1 MSLDG
6 AQLNFVNA
14 TGVSVA
20 HAAKGREFK
29 VGSYLGCDLVLPDAE
44 RVHCEI
50 KCDAFGR
57 VSIYNHSRNEPI
69 LLNDQV
75 VHATAKRPL
84 LHGARIRILN
94 EVYTWNF
101 PKSEELGTPDRTPP
115 EQAANSSPSL
125 KGNRQRRQFD
135 NRLTV
140 HNFRYSINSDDE
152 GNTSIE
158 SRELETSTSS
168 SSADISATAETET
181 SITPPGKDADES
193 EPKVDLLEAT
203 QNKENTS
210 TLGNK
215 MMLQLCA
222 RSDVVITSFSPRETG
237 VKIEKSFTAVMKP
250 TSGMGTATTP
260 KSVYNT
266 PKSVLS
272 ELNDDSCSRDLPEF
286 STPSTS
292 KKALAGKRPTSM
304 YLVDLTTPQRLR
316 PTLSVTPKQT
326 PGSAGVISVNSTDEL
341 SDSSVLVIDI
351 TNSSTPS
358 TASVKQQQRRVI
370 NTPKEQLL
378 AAGSTPKRTPQSLMK
393 RALLTSAKK
402 QLAANPR
409 TPTTPL
415 DATKRQSLLEAR
427 RQCLT
432 APRRLPFHPHPQWRT
447 PGRRQIP
454 AVNVKEPQTSP
465 RKRPSLSLSSPRENK
480 ISKMRKTLA
489 ANAKISPNVGMSN
502 KLVAKARRALNSPK
516 QESPNARRSAYS
528 PKPESPNRI
537 GSPKLDTPKAKQ
549 PQSFELSESSTPE
562 RAENS
567 NAELSLTFTIDD
579 EQNATGPA
587 LEALVNDGDAA
598 NESQKLFLDSILER
612 NESRQSKLNEV
623 ELKLNE
629 SSTKD
634 SPQPS
639 PKDAEACEE
648 RSKEILNLN
657 EASDEESLNKTYDL
671 NDSEAKASLE
681 LSKADVEQLS
691 NTKVAN
697 ECQVIDK
704 NCAADKPSI
713 QAEKSAE
720 SLTTD
725 PINKSLS
732 NAAAVNVIDDNICEE
747 VPKTS
752 TYQEDLVTITDV
764 HLAEDTICE
773 EVPTNEDTIC
783 EEVPTN
789 EKDIFTSGAENAVGF
804 TPRRSLRRSSIE
816 VRKKHE
822 QSLKPTR
829 RASTSAVVES
839 QRHVAVLVTPT
850 RKRRLTEELPTTSR
864 KSQRLLSNTPKKVLP
879 VDESVGDMG
888 VIIEEDPKSAD
899 NFPTETDEDYGTELQ
914 TKDTDEPDKIDY
926 HGMRELLKTPKSCS
940 TPHFKGLRE
949 MIRTPKEYPSAVL
962 GNIEELLDASTPKR
976 SVTISRVALELSKS
990 ETQDM
995 YFKTPRGR
1003 DLMVP
1008 NDPASAVLKSV
1019 DKSLATTTEYDLNAT
1034 NATLHLDK
1042 IFDDVLAVETT
1053 DPEVSVEDSE
1063 NEINVTAISTAAVS
1077 ETDPLST
1084 STTPTVEPSDTVRSE
1099 ALMNISHAETSHKDP
1114 LTSTAFKKGGEMDL
1128 HQDALNDESYAD
1140 RPESPGICDVSGI
1153 QMLDRT
1159 TDSMFSEPLVVTGVD
1174 SCDVTLEESKPAG
1187 MVTTTN
1193 KSNMLDEGS
1202 DTDSMVGLSEP
1213 LVLSDDETEVEEVVL
1228 DSQEQIE
1235 KSNASD
1241 SIIQLNDSQID
1252 DELINNK
1259 KEDENEADVAKDS
1272 SVNEE
1277 KSIDLTEEEST
1288 MDNTQDKLASSKEQK
1303 NDQDAETTAA
1313 EPSCNQIDSQ
1323 IESEF
1328 AIDLEASCLDTTTDE
1343 CSAQAEVTKTSTI
1356 YGADLSLA
1364 AETQPA
1370 DDSLIKV
1377 SSNIQDKDTNEQDSI
1392 IELDAS
1398 NADNESS
1405 EIQLDRRVS
1414 AEADKVEDIPVE
1426 EDFKVQSVPDESDDN
1441 KQTSDV
1447 PETHKQPANSSA
1459 PEPDFHQKE
1468 VQEDAAVSTDEI
1480 SAQNQAVQNIES
1492 INESQE
1498 KKTESGKETS
1508 ENGDG
1513 NEQSSEQIEVK
1524 AINEN
1529 VQLVDE
1535 IENESEVVIISGV
1548 SNATNDELVP
1558 QIVTKSAETKEV
1570 IADVELAS
1578 ESISVLDASVVAE
1591 EEVEEQA
1598 PSQSEIE
1605 LKTQVDR
1612 ETNKS
1617 VEHIKEQAVDES
1629 VIDLDAET
1637 EEEIIT
1643 KSSEKSSN
1651 KLDNENKTQ
1660 NDVEITNV
1668 DDSLVEM
1675 DASVVVILKSGE
1687 ELADKQLSGKPLNVS
1702 DEEIQFADLEA
1713 TREDDELQPT
1723 VETLSTS
1730 AEAETEAK
1738 LESTNV
1744 DESLVEI
1751 DASVVIETEKE
1762 EEHREQSAAETLPKP
1777 AEVLSTQDKI
1787 EDTTEADLE
1796 SAHADESLVVMDAS
1810 AVIETEKEEEHL
1822 GESFAETLPKSAEVL
1837 STQDKIEDKTE
1848 SDLESA
1854 HADES
1859 LVEMDASAVIET
1871 EREEEHLGESA
1882 AEALPKSTEVLSTQD
1897 KIEDKTEADLES
1909 AHADESLV
1917 EMDASVTDETEKK
1930 ERRNE
1935 QILSTSAE
1943 ILSNQDEI
1951 EDQPKTNKESTN
1963 AEESLVEIDA
1973 SVVVETEKKEE
1984 DLSKEA
1990 ATTLSTSLEL
2000 PPNRNETV
2008 NKSQVEVECTNA
2020 DESLVEIDASVAAE
2034 TEKCEMDLEST
2045 NADES
2050 VVIETEKMEEK
2061 LNDEAVTTLSTS
2073 LEVPSEVELE
2083 STKAAQSMVLMD
2095 ASVSAETE
2103 KGGADLKSTN
2113 ADESLV
2119 EIDASA
2125 VIETEKEEEHL
2136 DQSAAETLQKSAE
2149 ALSNQDKIDDKTEAD
2164 LESTNADESLVEID
2178 ASIEVETDQQGNL
2191 NESPVQTLS
2200 TSLEVPSNQD
2210 NIENITQA
2218 EVESTSAARDVPETH
2233 KAEELVKEQATDDFV
2248 IDLDSETD
2256 EEEQFHD
2263 RLPESITKSPEKSS
2277 DKLNDENKTQDDVE
2291 ATKVDNSLIE
2301 LNASSEK
2308 GDEQLSVSAIPSTSA
2323 ENPMSDPLDESN
2335 GKVEATSVDDSLVKL
2350 DASVVSQDKKEN
2362 EHIEVPG
2369 TQSTSAENAS
2379 GNEAN
2384 DSLIQQNALGVAE
2397 TDKSMVELDNRDSAS
2412 TSAEI
2417 QDPQNANE
2425 AESRDKENLLSEISA
2440 NVSEKAQSKAGVE
2453 KAEHDESKDVSDVM
2467 EPSTKV
2473 QEPETEQKS
2482 ALNDSLV
2489 KNQDLNKQDDV
2500 AELSMT
2506 AEVKTKSGNEIMLD
2520 DISKNKITSPEV
2532 LSNKIEDNSAV
2543 IDLDASCVLEIQS
2556 VEANL
2561 KEKDVGLNTEEK
2573 QATVQVETAEFNA
2586 SSVAK
2591 TNANTMDE
2599 AMDKTDQT
2607 ETSKAPEEDSKST
2620 EIVEPTTQIIECKV
2634 EDKNPAIS
2642 MDKTPKKGPSRK
2654 PSTTEDFDTEP
2665 SEIKLTKRTRKP
2677 SVALELKETH
2687 VQTEDQNTNNV
2698 HKAEDD
2704 VAAVSSHA
2712 AKKLTAEIHSEKPK
2726 RRGRKPTA
2734 EVVEIEDK
2742 IEENVEQSIDLDKP
2756 KQQLQESPAENVDTE
2771 APVEEKKDEH
2781 IDLVKP
2787 RQRGRKLAKV
2797 VEAEAKVEEKVEKAV
2812 DLEKQ
2817 KGRGRKPSVEVV
2829 ANAEHAGE
2837 SKKID
2842 DLDKPKRRGRG
2853 KPAVDVVETEAHV
2866 KESGD
2871 KTVELDKPK
2880 RRGQTPSGHV
2890 AETEAQCEEIKEI
2903 TVDLDKPKRRLRKP
2917 SAEVVEAK
2925 QIEELNKPKRRGRK
2939 PSAEVAETEA
2949 HAEEKKED
2957 TIEPKRRGRKSSA
2970 DITQSEEHAEKNTED
2985 KDTVDHDK
2993 PNRRLRKAS
3002 ADVPSAEPQ
3011 HTEDVVEQI
3020 EEKPKRRYRR
3030 ASTEV
3035 TDAVETVELPAKKA
3049 SRSARKASAETV
3061 ENDKTSKEHLS
3072 VIDEAGEPAE
3082 KRSRLGETAEVDA
3095 AEVDAADNDKRH
3107 GRKQSPSADVVPEE
3121 EPLAETVSAVVVK
3134 EVEPLSQ
3141 PLQKIVETSEAR
3153 VKGLTRR
3160 GRKAT
3165 VDEEAPVIVEAS
3177 VPDNKAS
3184 TRRGHKA
3191 TVDEEA
3197 PIIVEASVPDNKAS
3211 TRRGRKATVD
3221 EEAPVI
3227 VEASVPDNKAST
3239 RRGRKATTDE
3249 EVPTVVEATVSHNK
3263 GSTRRGRKATADEEA
3278 PTIVEALGS
3287 ELKSSTRRGRKATAD
3302 EETPITQPVETAE
3315 VKPKRRGRNAS
3326 ADVAHA
3332 EVQPLATTEKPTRRA
3347 RKPSVDVAAAAEP
3360 PAEKKNT
3367 RRARK
3372 PSTNVEITVEETPQ
3386 PKKTTARRGRK
3397 ASVSAT
3403 ADEVSKQFDIQ
3414 TLPIQPI
3421 ETATI
3426 VSGLLSPKRQVL
3438 SSEDELTPRRREG
3451 RNLPRKNYDET
3462 SDEDKPGSSRKAR
3475 KRAAVTTP
3483 TQPAEP
3489 GTSPLPKPS
3498 TPLPSKSVEP
3508 AVEVH
3513 TPVAPIVL
3521 PDPTSSQKREGRN
3534 MPRKN
3539 YSETSDD
3546 DKPSTSRGRRVR
3558 QPTIKALEQLVDTAA
3573 RPATPKRRAVK
3584 AKAAAKSADDHTEE
3598 PAVKKVAVEE
3608 AEAATPATVK
3618 RGGRKAKIVDEQ
3630 GDQQPA
3636 PKKPRGGARAKTPAI
3651 VEVTKEQEV
3660 EEPKE
3665 VPATKRAMPARG
3677 RAARAVKVADEAE
3690 IVQET
3695 ATPSRSGR
3703 GRKVHFETTEEV
3715 ATAAKEDQPAT
3726 AEAPKRATRSRRK

>member
-84 LHGARIRILN
+84 LHGARIKILN
-94 EVYTWNF
+94 EVYTWHF
-101 PKSEELGTPDRTPP
+101 PKSEELGTPDRAPP

-215 MMLQLCA
+215 LMLQLCA

-237 VKIEKSFTAVMKP
+237 VKVEKSFTAVMKP

-316 PTLSVTPKQT
+316 PALSVTPKQT

-447 PGRRQIP
+447 PARRQIP

-587 LEALVNDGDAA
+587 LEALVNDGDFA

-612 NESRQSKLNEV
+612 NESRQSELTEV

-648 RSKEILNLN
+648 SSKEILNLN

-697 ECQVIDK
+697 ECQVTDK

-713 QAEKSAE
+713 QVEKSAE
-720 SLTTD
+720 NLTRD

-732 NAAAVNVIDDNICEE
+732 NAEAVNVIDDNICEE

-789 EKDIFTSGAENAVGF
+789 EDTICEEVPTNENDIFRSGAENAVGF

-829 RASTSAVVES
+829 RASTSEVVES
-839 QRHVAVLVTPT
+839 QRHVSVLVTPT

-864 KSQRLLSNTPKKVLP
+864 KSQRLLSNTPKKALP

-888 VIIEEDPKSAD
+888 VIVEEEPKSAD
-899 NFPTETDEDYGTELQ
+899 NFPTETDEDYGTELP

-976 SVTISRVALELSKS
+976 SVTIGRVALELSKS

-1003 DLMVP
+1003 NLMVP

-1053 DPEVSVEDSE
+1053 DPEVSVENSE

-1213 LVLSDDETEVEEVVL
+1213 LVLSDDEAEVEEVVL
-1228 DSQEQIE
+1228 VSQEQIE
-1235 KSNASD
+1235 KSNANE

-1259 KEDENEADVAKDS
+1259 KEVENEADVAKDS

-1277 KSIDLTEEEST
+1277 KSIDLTEEESA
-1288 MDNTQDKLASSKEQK
+1288 MDNTQDKLASSREKK
-1303 NDQDAETTAA
+1303 NDQYA
-1313 EPSCNQIDSQ
+1313 EPTADETSCNQIDSQ

-1364 AETQPA
+1364 AEAEPA
-1370 DDSLIKV
+1370 YDSLIKV

-1405 EIQLDRRVS
+1405 EIQLDRRGS
-1414 AEADKVEDIPVE
+1414 AEADKVDDIPVE
-1426 EDFKVQSVPDESDDN
+1426 EDIKVQSAPDESDDN

-1447 PETHKQPANSSA
+1447 PETDKQPANPSA

-1468 VQEDAAVSTDEI
+1468 VREDAAVSTDEI
-1480 SAQNQAVQNIES
+1480 SAQKQAVQNIAS
-1492 INESQE
+1492 INENQE

-1508 ENGDG
+1508 ENGDD
-1513 NEQSSEQIEVK
+1513 NKQSSEQIEVK

-1535 IENESEVVIISGV
+1535 TENESEVVIISGV

-1570 IADVELAS
+1570 KAEVELAS

-1591 EEVEEQA
+1591 EEVAEQA
-1598 PSQSEIE
+1598 SSQSEIE

-1612 ETNKS
+1612 EINKS
-1617 VEHIKEQAVDES
+1617 VEHIKEQAADES

-1643 KSSEKSSN
+1643 KSSEKSLN
-1651 KLDNENKTQ
+1651 KLDNENITQ
-1660 NDVEITNV
+1660 NDVETTNV

-1687 ELADKQLSGKPLNVS
+1687 ELADKQLSGKPLNVP
-1702 DEEIQFADLEA
+1702 DEEIQLADLEA
-1713 TREDDELQPT
+1713 TRDDAEKAELQPT
-1723 VETLSTS
+1723 VETLSIS
-1730 AEAETEAK
+1730 AKAETEAK
-1738 LESTNV
+1738 LESTNA

-1762 EEHREQSAAETLPKP
+1762 EEEHHEQSAAETLPKP
-1777 AEVLSTQDKI
+1777 AEVLSAQDKI
-1787 EDTTEADLE
+1787 EDKTEADLE
-1796 SAHADESLVVMDAS
+1796 SAHADESLVEIDAS
-1810 AVIETEKEEEHL
+1810 T
-1822 GESFAETLPKSAEVL
+1822 
-1837 STQDKIEDKTE
+1837 
-1848 SDLESA
+1848 
-1854 HADES
+1854 
-1859 LVEMDASAVIET
+1859 VIET
-1871 EREEEHLGESA
+1871 ERVEEHLGESA
-1882 AEALPKSTEVLSTQD
+1882 AEALPKSPEVLSTQD

-1917 EMDASVTDETEKK
+1917 EMDASVTNESEKK
-1930 ERRNE
+1930 EHCNE

-1943 ILSNQDEI
+1943 IMSNQDEI

-1963 AEESLVEIDA
+1963 AEESLVEIDV
-1973 SVVVETEKKEE
+1973 SVVVETEKKKE
-1984 DLSKEA
+1984 DLSKKA
-1990 ATTLSTSLEL
+1990 ATTLSTYLEL

-2008 NKSQVEVECTNA
+2008 NKSQVEVESTNA
-2020 DESLVEIDASVAAE
+2020 DESLVEIDTTVAAE
-2034 TEKCEMDLEST
+2034 TEKGEVDLQST

-2073 LEVPSEVELE
+2073 LEIPSEVEVE
-2083 STKAAQSMVLMD
+2083 STKAAELMVEMD

-2113 ADESLV
+2113 ANESLV
-2119 EIDASA
+2119 EINASD

-2200 TSLEVPSNQD
+2200 TSLEIPSNQD

-2233 KAEELVKEQATDDFV
+2233 KAEELVKEQAADDFV

-2277 DKLNDENKTQDDVE
+2277 NKPNDENKTQDDVE
-2291 ATKVDNSLIE
+2291 ATNVDDSLIE

-2323 ENPMSDPLDESN
+2323 EKPMSDPLDESN
-2335 GKVEATSVDDSLVKL
+2335 AKVEATSVDDSLVKL
-2350 DASVVSQDKKEN
+2350 DASVVSQDEKKN
-2362 EHIEVPG
+2362 EHIEVPI

-2379 GNEAN
+2379 GNEDKVNVDSTTAK

-2425 AESRDKENLLSEISA
+2425 AESGDKENLLAEISA
-2440 NVSEKAQSKAGVE
+2440 NVSEKAQTKAGVE
-2453 KAEHDESKDVSDVM
+2453 KAEHDGSKAVSDVM

-2506 AEVKTKSGNEIMLD
+2506 AEVKTKSGDKIMLD

-2573 QATVQVETAEFNA
+2573 QVSVQVETTEFNA

-2607 ETSKAPEEDSKST
+2607 ETLKAPEEDSKST
-2620 EIVEPTTQIIECKV
+2620 EIIEPPIQIIERKV

-2677 SVALELKETH
+2677 SVALELKEPH

-2704 VAAVSSHA
+2704 VAAVSSQA
-2712 AKKLTAEIHSEKPK
+2712 DKKLTAEIHSEKPK

-2742 IEENVEQSIDLDKP
+2742 IKENVEQSIDLDKP

-2797 VEAEAKVEEKVEKAV
+2797 VETEAKVEEKVEKAV

-2853 KPAVDVVETEAHV
+2853 KPAADVVETEAHI

-2890 AETEAQCEEIKEI
+2890 VETEAQSEEIKEI

-2939 PSAEVAETEA
+2939 PSAEVVETEA

-2970 DITQSEEHAEKNTED
+2970 DIAQSEEHAEKNTED
-2985 KDTVDHDK
+2985 KDTVEHDK

-3011 HTEDVVEQI
+3011 HTEEVVEQI

-3082 KRSRLGETAEVDA
+3082 KRSRLGET

-3184 TRRGHKA
+3184 TRR
-3191 TVDEEA
+3191 V
-3197 PIIVEASVPDNKAS
+3197 
-3211 TRRGRKATVD
+3211 
-3221 EEAPVI
+3221 
-3227 VEASVPDNKAST
+3227 
-3239 RRGRKATTDE
+3239 RKATTDE

-3278 PTIVEALGS
+3278 PTIVEASGS
-3287 ELKSSTRRGRKATAD
+3287 ELKSSTRRGRKATADEEAPTIVEASGSDLKSSTRRGRKATAD
-3302 EETPITQPVETAE
+3302 EETPITQHVETAE

-3326 ADVAHA
+3326 ADVAHVEA
-3332 EVQPLATTEKPTRRA
+3332 QPLVTTEKPTRRA

-3584 AKAAAKSADDHTEE
+3584 AKAAAESADDPTEE

-3608 AEAATPATVK
+3608 AEAATPAPVK
-3618 RGGRKAKIVDEQ
+3618 RGGRKAKIVDEV

-3651 VEVTKEQEV
+3651 VEVTKEHEV

-3677 RAARAVKVADEAE
+3677 RAARAVKVTDEAE